1 MTGIIEATDYK
12 FDEDDVEE
20 SFLDSLKNG
29 IAKPVETLPESVKQS
44 IQAFDY
50 YISTIKEESKV
61 GNTDTLA
68 YTINKTTSAIMLDM
82 LKRTLQEFYKCPNN
96 STVAATISVITTL
109 NASLSKMKQTENS
122 KDLPDKIIKKV
133 TAYFLE
139 YIKQVYGVLHDK
151 ISTSAMDK
159 KIADEL
165 KVEIRK
171 IGEAADVSI
180 GKLQDEIRK
189 DFEV

>member
-12 FDEDDVEE
+12 FDGDDVEE

-44 IQAFDY
+44 IQAFDS

>member
-12 FDEDDVEE
+12 FDEGDVEE

-29 IAKPVETLPESVKQS
+29 VAKPVETLPESVKQS
-44 IQAFDY
+44 IQAFDS

>member
-12 FDEDDVEE
+12 FDEDNVEE

-29 IAKPVETLPESVKQS
+29 VAKPVETLPESVKQS
-44 IQAFDY
+44 IQAFDS

>member
-29 IAKPVETLPESVKQS
+29 VAKPVETLPESVKQS
-44 IQAFDY
+44 IQAFDS

-109 NASLSKMKQTENS
+109 NTSLSKMKQTENS

>member
-12 FDEDDVEE
+12 FDEDDVGE

-29 IAKPVETLPESVKQS
+29 VAKPVETLPESVKQS
-44 IQAFDY
+44 IQAFDS